1 MTKRKTLLRIASML
15 ILALVLAPGIYSAGT
30 QEVEARDLQFTAP
43 YADLDLPY
51 AAKINLV
58 DNFFMQEYDFT
69 IQRKEL
75 YSFKESIKTVDYD
88 PVSGLGKNFEF
99 KTSADMTFHQRG
111 LGFADIEYRNMTTD
125 YVKVITDDDT
135 GMLEQSRGT
144 TGPETVIH
152 KGYTPEGDYNYDT
165 QLNFSYLLQYPL
177 FSGPMIMG
185 RTHMVDL
192 PMPVLMNGME
202 AVAEGAMQ
210 LTYIGNAEIAGK
222 PYAKLLGRIVFD
234 EKDIPFDIT
243 GNHFSLEAD
252 GYGVYYF
259 DLTNSS
265 FYYGNVTLDI
275 EIETA
280 SLVPSL
286 SKFREPTR
294 DIPVRTSE
302 TSLTLRYERKR

>member
-1 MTKRKTLLRIASML
+1 MTKRKTLLRSASIL
-15 ILALVLAPGIYSAGT
+15 ILALVLAPGLYSAGT

-58 DNFFMQEYDFT
+58 DNSFTQKYDFT

-75 YSFKESIKTVDYD
+75 YSFNESIKTADYD
-88 PVSGLGKNFEF
+88 PVSGIGKHFEYR
-99 KTSADMTFHQRG
+99 TTADMTFSQRG
-111 LGFADIEYRNMTTD
+111 LGFTDIEYRNMTTSFT
-125 YVKVITDDDT
+125 KTITDDDT
-135 GMLEQSRGT
+135 GMIEHSSGT
-144 TGPETVIH
+144 LGPETIIH
-152 KGYTPEGDYNYDT
+152 KGFTPEGDYNYDT

-177 FSGPMIMG
+177 FNGPLVMG
-185 RTHMVDL
+185 RTHLVDL
-192 PMPVLMNGME
+192 PMPILMNGME
-202 AVAEGAMQ
+202 ATAVGAMQ

-222 PYAKLLGRIVFD
+222 PHAKFLGRIVFD

-259 DLTNSS
+259 DLTNNS
-265 FYYGNVTLDI
+265 FYYGNVTLDVA
-275 EIETA
+275 IETA